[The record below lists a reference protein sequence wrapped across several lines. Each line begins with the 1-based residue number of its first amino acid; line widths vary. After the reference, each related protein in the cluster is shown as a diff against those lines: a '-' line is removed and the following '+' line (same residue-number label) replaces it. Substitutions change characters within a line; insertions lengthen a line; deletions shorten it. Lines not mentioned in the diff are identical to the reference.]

1 MLQVTL
7 LLAAAALII
16 SKKNKLHQETMILF
30 ELLASNADPLKA
42 TSHLLGLFYWKREGV
57 CNTQVSFQISCMQ
70 ACMRIITYKH
80 TLKPKRKSSTVAL

>member
-7 LLAAAALII
+7 LLAATALII

-42 TSHLLGLFYWKREGV
+42 TSHLLGLLLKARRRLQHPV
-57 CNTQVSFQISCMQ
+57 VISKLLH
-70 ACMRIITYKH
+70 AGLYENY
-80 TLKPKRKSSTVAL
+80 

>member
-42 TSHLLGLFYWKREGV
+42 TSHLLGLFY
-57 CNTQVSFQISCMQ
+57 
-70 ACMRIITYKH
+70 
-80 TLKPKRKSSTVAL
+80 